1 MPRKI
6 KTVTGFSH
14 SNPEPTNSLFG
25 PQVNPS
31 DMPSLEPKTLGETER
46 FRTKYLSLD
55 DIRDNTENRFAM
67 TSTGFLERSIRKLG
81 QLQPVIV
88 VPVMKEGKPT
98 GKYEIKAGSRR
109 FVAIRNIHQNAE
121 SDDEREKFSK
131 IFCMILPE
139 GATEDEIQS
148 VITETN
154 TTSRQLSIGDIFRN
168 FDIIFE
174 REEDGSYRYIPKGK
188 GKYEAAS
195 GILKDMGFTFS
206 PASVKDYMAIYTA
219 HCELIREALEA
230 GLMSKRQA
238 VRIAR
243 LPDKEQDYV
252 MAQFNAME
260 EKEFI
265 KWLRE
270 YTKESREKKKQAIKG
285 ADVLSRVDKARKG
298 IELFSTRN
306 IMFADDLQKAQ
317 LAKTITQL
325 RGALDDL
332 EKTMK
337 S

>member
-31 DMPSLEPKTLGETER
+31 DMPSFAPKTLGETER

-55 DIRDNTENRFAM
+55 DIRDNTENRF
-67 TSTGFLERSIRKLG
+67 TVSSTGFLERSIRKLG

-88 VPVMKEGKPT
+88 VPVLEDGKPS

-109 FVAIRNIHQNAE
+109 FIAIRNIHENAE
-121 SDDEREKFSK
+121 NDEEKEKFSK
-131 IFCMILPE
+131 IFCIILPE
-139 GATEDEIQS
+139 GATEEEIQL

-154 TTSRQLSIGDIFRN
+154 TTSRQISIGDIFRN

-174 REEDGSYRYIPKGK
+174 KEDDGSYRYIPKGK
-188 GKYEAAS
+188 GKYESAS

-219 HCELIREALEA
+219 HCSLIRQALEA

-243 LPDKEQDYV
+243 LPDNEQEYV

-260 EKEFI
+260 EKEFTR
-265 KWLRE
+265 WLRE
-270 YTKESREKKKQAIKG
+270 YTKETREKKKQSIKG

-298 IELFSTRN
+298 IELFSSRN

-317 LAKTITQL
+317 LSKTIAQL
-325 RGALDDL
+325 RNALDDL
-332 EKTMK
+332 EKKM
-337 S
+337 